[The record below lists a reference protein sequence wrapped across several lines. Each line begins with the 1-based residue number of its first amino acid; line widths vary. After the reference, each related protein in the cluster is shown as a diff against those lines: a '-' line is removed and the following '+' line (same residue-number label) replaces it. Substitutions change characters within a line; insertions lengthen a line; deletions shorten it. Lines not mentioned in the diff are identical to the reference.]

1 MHFHTTALAAV
12 IGLAAA
18 SQSAAS
24 VPTGTSSSSSSAKCA
39 AQSILDACLSSLKPQ
54 LDDCPPNNWKCL
66 CEQSTNVLTCYN
78 NCPDH
83 ADRFGVSQQ
92 TDSYCRAYRA
102 NSALYSSSSATRT
115 SAPSTTTATGPAT
128 TADSATASATASGGA
143 GRLEGV
149 VGAGSVMGVALAVL
163 L

>member
-1 MHFHTTALAAV
+1 MHFHTAALAAV

-24 VPTGTSSSSSSAKCA
+24 VPTGTSSSSSSKKCD

-54 LDDCPPNNWKCL
+54 LDDCPPNEWKCL

-78 NCPDH
+78 NCPNH
-83 ADRFGVSQQ
+83 SDRFGVSQQ
-92 TDSYCRAYRA
+92 TESYCRAYRA
-102 NSALYSSSSATRT
+102 NSALYSSSSATKT
-115 SAPSTTTATGPAT
+115 SEPTSTTTGPAT
-128 TADSATASATASGGA
+128 TAASATVSATASGAA
-143 GRLEGV
+143 GRLEGFGV
-149 VGAGSVMGVALAVL
+149 GSVMGVALAVL